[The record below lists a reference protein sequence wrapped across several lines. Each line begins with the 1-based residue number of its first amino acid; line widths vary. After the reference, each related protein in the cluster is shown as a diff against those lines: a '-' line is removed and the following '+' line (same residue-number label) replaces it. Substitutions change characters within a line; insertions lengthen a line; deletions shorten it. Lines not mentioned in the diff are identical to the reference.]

1 MSTVEIL
8 NRLRQQFGELI
19 SLENIDPNVMRIY
32 APFFHEDGDMMSM
45 YLETM
50 PDGTFLL
57 RDFGNTLMRVSY
69 TFDIDSDNKQLIL
82 NNIVKG
88 NYGILDDF
96 ELQLNAT
103 LDSLPEAI
111 LQFSQLITKVSSI
124 ELLQRQT
131 VKTMFFEYLDDFIT
145 TKLSNY
151 KVSKQTTPSR
161 DKQLVVDFQIDPP
174 NERKPIYIFGV
185 NENVKASKVV
195 ISCLNF
201 QKQKLPFRSLV
212 IHEDFGGLSSFYRN
226 QITNAVDKQFTTLE
240 DFKEEG
246 VDYITRE
253 LAS

>member
-1 MSTVEIL
+1 MEIM

-96 ELQLNAT
+96 ELQLKAT

-226 QITNAVDKQFTTLE
+226 QITNAVDKQFTTLD

-246 VDYITRE
+246 LDYITRE